1 MLYSIS
7 QIQSFYIY
15 FTIRRVFIM
24 ILYEEIYF
32 EITFSGLKSEL
43 KKMVKFLKSG
53 ELEDFFEVTS
63 DYICYADEYKD
74 ADDSEESEFTF
85 TNDDL
90 GIEIDEFDTADFL
103 ELICKAGKKL
113 EISGHI
119 YDISDDEYSF
129 TSEAGDDGF
138 VNANENKKFNDEL
151 DAAAESEEMDENI

>member
-1 MLYSIS
+1 MRFANAKAPYLFDGKDFIS
-7 QIQSFYIY
+7 Y
-15 FTIRRVFIM
+15 
-24 ILYEEIYF
+24 
-32 EITFSGLKSEL
+32 
-43 KKMVKFLKSG
+43 
-53 ELEDFFEVTS
+53 D
-63 DYICYADEYKD
+63 DEY
-74 ADDSEESEFTF
+74 DSAGSETE
-85 TNDDL
+85 TSIVLSNDDV